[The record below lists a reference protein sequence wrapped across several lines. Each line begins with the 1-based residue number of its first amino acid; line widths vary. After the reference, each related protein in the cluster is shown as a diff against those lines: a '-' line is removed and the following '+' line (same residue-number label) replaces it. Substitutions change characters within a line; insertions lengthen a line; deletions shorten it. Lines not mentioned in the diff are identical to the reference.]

1 VSDIPEDIYGKI
13 DALLGKRIGFADARP
28 EEGTLDDFPVLTEVV
43 TRDEADELPTL
54 QQPYSAE
61 REPASAEGMATP
73 VERESNEPIA
83 DLPDLGII
91 PPVCDFDLLDQFPV
105 DPIEE
110 RLLEM
115 IAHQQAQLE
124 AMIRRVV
131 REELER
137 FRRDQ

>member
-1 VSDIPEDIYGKI
+1 MSDIPEDVFGKI
-13 DALLGKRIGFADARP
+13 DALLGKRVGFAATKP
-28 EEGTLDDFPVLTEVV
+28 EEVALDDFPVLTEVV
-43 TRDEADELPTL
+43 VREGTDEPPIL
-54 QQPYSAE
+54 QQPVASE
-61 REPASAEGMATP
+61 MGPASAEVP
-73 VERESNEPIA
+73 VEPAEVEPNEPIA

-105 DPIEE
+105 DPMEE

>member
-1 VSDIPEDIYGKI
+1 VSDIPEDVFGKI
-13 DALLGKRIGFADARP
+13 DALLGKRVGFAATKPEADA
-28 EEGTLDDFPVLTEVV
+28 LDDFPVLTEVV
-43 TRDEADELPTL
+43 ARDAAEELPSL
-54 QQPYSAE
+54 QHPPAADTGPTSAAIPA
-61 REPASAEGMATP
+61 EPAE
-73 VERESNEPIA
+73 VEPNEPIA

-105 DPIEE
+105 DPMEA

>member
-1 VSDIPEDIYGKI
+1 VSDIPEDVFGKI
-13 DALLGKRIGFADARP
+13 DALLGKRVGFAATKP
-28 EEGTLDDFPVLTEVV
+28 EEVALDDFPVLTEVV
-43 TRDEADELPTL
+43 ARDEADERPTL
-54 QQPYSAE
+54 PQPLAADMG
-61 REPASAEGMATP
+61 PASAEVPAEP
-73 VERESNEPIA
+73 AEFEPNEPIA

-105 DPIEE
+105 DPMEE

>member
-1 VSDIPEDIYGKI
+1 MSDIPEDVYGKI
-13 DALLGKRIGFADARP
+13 DALLGKRAGFGASSP
-28 EEGTLDDFPVLTEVV
+28 KVEVEDFPILTEVV
-43 TRDEADELPTL
+43 TRDDEASNVPPPAPVVLPAAAAML
-54 QQPYSAE
+54 AE
-61 REPASAEGMATP
+61 PFGPEPGEVPT
-73 VERESNEPIA
+73 

-105 DPIEE
+105 DPMEE

-137 FRRDQ
+137 FLRGQ